1 MSGIIHGNM
10 TRMDQNLYTSH
21 FSYVSTV
28 EQRKSI
34 LHTKYYIFIRKLAEE
49 SLQVF
54 PIFDISYRPSRQIER
69 ESPKCF
75 YLFVVYKSEYQIL
88 GTLSVRKW
96 LQTLYLGQNQI
107 LIWTTISSIIIG
119 LLAKR
124 SAHNEYT
131 WTVKSLQILC
141 SYCDLMFN

>member
-1 MSGIIHGNM
+1 MAIWQEWIRIYIHLIFLMFPQWSNENQFYIQNIIFLYENWRRKACRFSQYLIFLIGLLDKLKGNP
-10 TRMDQNLYTSH
+10 RN
-21 FSYVSTV
+21 VSIYSWYIN
-28 EQRKSI
+28 RNI
-34 LHTKYYIFIRKLAEE
+34 KYLEMG
-49 SLQVF
+49 
-54 PIFDISYRPSRQIER
+54 
-69 ESPKCF
+69 
-75 YLFVVYKSEYQIL
+75 